1 MAEARERMWELGI
14 SIHCTHNEVAP
25 AQHEISPI
33 FNLANLAADTNVLA
47 MDVLRDL
54 AFEHG
59 LVALFHEKP
68 FAGING
74 NGKHNNW
81 GAVLQSSCSLS
92 RSVPAAMLLCRGC
105 NDEQNPYG
113 SPLSGA
119 C

>member
-1 MAEARERMWELGI
+1 METRI

-54 AFEHG
+54 AFDHG
-59 LVALFHEKP
+59 FVILFHEKP

-74 NGKHNNW
+74 SGKHNNW
-81 GAVLQSSCSLS
+81 GLNTDTGVNLF
-92 RSVPAAMLLCRGC
+92 VPGETENDNRRFIAFVAALLRG
-105 NDEQNPYG
+105 
-113 SPLSGA
+113 
-119 C
+119 